1 MVAEH
6 VIGLRAGEHG
16 DLAKASQVAARFA
29 AIVASG
35 QLRPRVEERT
45 LGEDGH
51 LQELDRLA
59 GDHQYVFFSVGEHYR
74 LHFEGMEPLC
84 YGFVADAATLINE
97 YGALVGPDLLADY
110 EDLMEQCIAEVAATL
125 PPLDPI
131 SDAELAEF
139 VAIAGDDPAMLAYVR
154 EQSVHRDYE
163 IDMAI
168 RCGDMAE
175 PGAAEAVALFQAR
188 VGAIQTKARR
198 SGAEALVMLEPGL
211 EILVPGS
218 VPVRT
223 MIGTI
228 EGGILMMTKKLQ
240 AEYAAEAAAAA
251 AEMAELSAGAAEA
264 VAYGK
269 YAEAAAADAAFDAA
283 KAERLAKWAAECAA
297 AAKND

>member
-1 MVAEH
+1 
-6 VIGLRAGEHG
+6 
-16 DLAKASQVAARFA
+16 
-29 AIVASG
+29 
-35 QLRPRVEERT
+35 
-45 LGEDGH
+45 
-51 LQELDRLA
+51 
-59 GDHQYVFFSVGEHYR
+59 
-74 LHFEGMEPLC
+74 
-84 YGFVADAATLINE
+84 
-97 YGALVGPDLLADY
+97 
-110 EDLMEQCIAEVAATL
+110 
-125 PPLDPI
+125 
-131 SDAELAEF
+131 
-139 VAIAGDDPAMLAYVR
+139 
-154 EQSVHRDYE
+154 
-163 IDMAI
+163 
-168 RCGDMAE
+168 MAE

-188 VGAIQTKARR
+188 VGAIQAKVRR
-198 SGAEALVMLEPGL
+198 SGAEALAMLEPGL

-251 AEMAELSAGAAEA
+251 AEMAELSAEAAEA